1 MTTIAIL
8 GAKGRLG
15 HATAKAFI
23 AAGYEVIAVTRT
35 GSAIAG
41 LEQAEARA
49 ADALDGES
57 LIRATRGAAIIFNG
71 LNPPYTAW
79 RAQCAQLARNVIRA
93 ANAHGALHLF
103 PGNVYNFGIP
113 MPRELRSDMAQKPS
127 TRKGAIRV
135 EMERIFEQEAKAN
148 GVHTIILRAGDFF
161 GTAGTGSW
169 FDLVITSKLGK
180 NKLTY
185 PGPLDRK
192 HAWTYLPDLADS
204 FVRLAE
210 TASKNRSFECFHFPG
225 HNVTGTELKA
235 AIEKAVGHE
244 LKTVGLPWPILKLA
258 GMAVPMWREIAE
270 MRYLWHDAHSMMSSE
285 LAERIGSVPHTSFQT
300 AVRNALVDLDLLH
313 GTAAAAEPCS
323 GNTLPFNSGPTQP
336 VVLSR

>member
-57 LIRATRGAAIIFNG
+57 LIRATRGAQIIFNG

-79 RAQCAQLARNVIRA
+79 RAKCAQLARNVIRA
-93 ANAHGALHLF
+93 AKAHGALHLF
-103 PGNVYNFGIP
+103 PGNVYNFGTP
-113 MPRELRSDMAQKPS
+113 MPRKLRSDMAQRPS

-135 EMERIFEQEAKAN
+135 EMERIFEREAMAN
-148 GVHTIILRAGDFF
+148 GVRTIILRAGDFF

-169 FDLVITSKLGK
+169 FDLVIAAKIGK

-185 PGPLDRK
+185 PGPLDLK
-192 HAWTYLPDLADS
+192 HAWAYLPDLADS

-210 TASKNRSFECFHFPG
+210 TASKSRSFESFHFPG
-225 HNVTGTELKA
+225 HNVTGAELKA
-235 AIEKAVGHE
+235 AAEKAVGHE
-244 LKTVGLPWPILKLA
+244 LEIAGLPWPVLRIA
-258 GMAVPMWREIAE
+258 GVVVPMWREIAE
-270 MRYLWHDAHSMMSSE
+270 MRYLWHDAHSMVCAE
-285 LAERIGSVPHTSFQT
+285 LAERIGTVPHTPFEAAIS
-300 AVRNALVDLDLLH
+300 NALIDLNLLH
-313 GTAAAAEPCS
+313 GTDVAAELGTG
-323 GNTLPFNSGPTQP
+323 GNLPLNPGSTQP
-336 VVLSR
+336 VV